1 MAMMSSFS
9 IRMDSDIKKQSESL
23 YNALGLNLTT
33 AINVFLRKSI
43 QAGGFPFDV
52 RLDIC
57 NDETLQAIK
66 EADVIHD
73 EIKNGYRVPFASWQ
87 EAKKSLAE

>member
-1 MAMMSSFS
+1 MSMTSTFS
-9 IRMDSDIKKQSESL
+9 IKMDSDIKKQSESL

-33 AINVFLRKSI
+33 ANNVFLRKSI

-52 RLDIC
+52 RFTC

-66 EADVIHD
+66 EADVIYD

>member
-1 MAMMSSFS
+1 
-9 IRMDSDIKKQSESL
+9 MDSDIKKQSESL

-52 RLDIC
+52 RFTC

-87 EAKKSLAE
+87 EAKKTLAE

>member
-1 MAMMSSFS
+1 MHSVSILRRRALFS
-9 IRMDSDIKKQSESL
+9 SESP
-23 YNALGLNLTT
+23 Y
-33 AINVFLRKSI
+33 SP
-43 QAGGFPFDV
+43 GGFPFDV
-52 RLDIC
+52 RLDTC

>member
-1 MAMMSSFS
+1 MTSTFS
-9 IRMDSDIKKQSESL
+9 IKMDSDIKKQSESL

-52 RLDIC
+52 RFTC

-73 EIKNGYRVPFASWQ
+73 EIKNGYRLPFASWQ

>member
-1 MAMMSSFS
+1 MSMTSTFS
-9 IRMDSDIKKQSESL
+9 IKMDSDIKKQSESL

-52 RLDIC
+52 RFTC

-66 EADVIHD
+66 EAYVIHD
-73 EIKNGYRVPFASWQ
+73 EIKNGHRIPFASWQ